1 MTHQVKKG
9 LGVTLHHSGAEFR
22 VWAPFA
28 KAVSLTG
35 TFSDTTIDLVSEQDG
50 YWSTI
55 VDSAEPGSTYRYQI
69 TGQDDSVF
77 VKNDPR
83 ARAITSSDNG
93 FSVVVGNEFDWSDDS
108 FTVPPKNQQVIYEL
122 HVGTFNR
129 VDAATPGTFDTAIEK
144 LDYLQGL
151 GINMIELMPVT
162 SMAFSNGWG
171 YAPNYIFSVESMLG
185 GRHGL
190 MKFIK
195 ACHDRG
201 IGVILDVVY
210 NHFYGDTDLWQY
222 DGWSENGRGGIYFYN
237 DERGDTPWGGRPDYG
252 RPEVRQ
258 FILDNIVMWFA
269 EYHVDGLR
277 IDSTIYMRN
286 TEGLNDDP
294 SHDIGDAWQLLGDV
308 TNVAHKLKPDAVM
321 IAEDCAGNSYINKPT
336 DQSGCGFDA
345 QWGLGFPHALRDVL
359 GLDPEKDPS
368 LGTIRHQLEHSF
380 TGDPFDTIIFSDSHD
395 TAANGSVRL
404 TDAAAR
410 DHTGSLES
418 RQKSLLA
425 DAVMLTAPGIPM
437 MLQGAEFLQDGAFND
452 WKELDWQNADHYA
465 GIVEA
470 HKHLIALRHN
480 LYDNTKGLT
489 GGSISVFHEDESNLV
504 LGYHRWDEGGA
515 RDDTLVVINFSGN
528 SFADYLLPLPLAGD
542 WRVRFNSTWRGYGKD
557 FPEKDFDI
565 VVTADDNTAT
575 IELAPYCIYVL
586 SQDS

>member
-9 LGVTLHHSGAEFR
+9 LGVTLRHTGAEFR

-35 TFSDTTIDLVSEQDG
+35 TFTDTDINLASEQDG

-55 VDSAEPGSTYRYQI
+55 VDTAEPGSTYRYQI
-69 TGQDDSVF
+69 TGQDDTIF

-93 FSVVVGNEFDWSDDS
+93 FSVVVGNEFDWSGDT
-108 FTVPPKNQQVIYEL
+108 FTLPAKNQQVIYEL

-190 MKFIK
+190 MKFTK

-294 SHDIGDAWQLLGDV
+294 SHDIGDAWQLLSDA

-321 IAEDCAGNSYINKPT
+321 IAEDCASNSYINKPT

-359 GLDPEKDPS
+359 GLNPEKNPS
-368 LGTIRHQLEHSF
+368 LSTIRHQLEHSF

-489 GGSISVFHEDESNLV
+489 GGSVSVFHEDESNLV
-504 LGYHRWDEGGA
+504 LGYHRWDKGGA

-528 SFADYLLPLPLAGD
+528 TFNDYSFHLPLTGK
-542 WRVRFNSTWRGYGKD
+542 WRVRFNSSWKGYGKD
-557 FPEKDFDI
+557 FPEKDFDT
-565 VVTADDNTAT
+565 VVAADDNTAT